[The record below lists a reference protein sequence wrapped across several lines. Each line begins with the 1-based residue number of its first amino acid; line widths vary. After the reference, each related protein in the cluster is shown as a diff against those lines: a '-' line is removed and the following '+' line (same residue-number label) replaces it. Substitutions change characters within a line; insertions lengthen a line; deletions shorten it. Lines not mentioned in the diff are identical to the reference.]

1 MSISQVIKI
10 YIELMA
16 MAHKEILIIVMA
28 TLVDLEGRARGDYN
42 EIYKVKYIMK

>member
-10 YIELMA
+10 YIELKA
-16 MAHKEILIIVMA
+16 MAHKEILIIVMT
-28 TLVDLEGRARGDYN
+28 TLVDLEGRARRDYN

>member
-10 YIELMA
+10 YIELKA
-16 MAHKEILIIVMA
+16 MAHKEIFIIVMT
-28 TLVDLEGRARGDYN
+28 TLVDLEGRAIRDYN